1 MQNRIKAVRKYYKLT
16 QKSFGE
22 KVGVKG
28 NTVTNYETGLRVPSE
43 AVIKSICREY
53 GVDEDWLRTGEGLMF
68 RDTSQSE
75 MLDKAIQDVYT
86 SNDSL
91 IKGILIAYS
100 ELSDEKRAVIREI
113 VEKAV
118 KHSRQFEEEEE
129 K

>member
-1 MQNRIKAVRKYYKLT
+1 MRKYYDLT
-16 QKSFGE
+16 QLDFGE
-22 KVGVKG
+22 KIGLKA
-28 NTVTNYETGLRVPSE
+28 NTITSYETGARVPSE

-100 ELSDEKRAVIREI
+100 ELSEEKRAVIREI